1 MPRDESLYK
10 NNILKLSILLSF
22 VLHFLAIQL
31 IHFKPTKPFQN
42 KLSQIEVV
50 LTNSK
55 DNHEVDADAV
65 GQSNSNKGGNIE
77 KDVHKKT
84 PLPMITENKNTFQLN
99 NRGNQSVIGK
109 AASSSQEKII
119 KKDAQILN
127 EPKAAQM
134 PKEAP
139 IINKSISKEDV
150 LASASEISASDAALS
165 NQISNFEKQPRR
177 KYIGARTKEYK
188 YALYAEAWRQKVET
202 LGNMNYP
209 EEAREKKFSGQ
220 LRMTV
225 SLKPDGRID
234 AIEINQSSGFK
245 ILDEAAKKIVELG
258 APYAPFPEDIRKEVD
273 ILSITRTW
281 TFSKDDTLSSQ

>member
-1 MPRDESLYK
+1 
-10 NNILKLSILLSF
+10 
-22 VLHFLAIQL
+22 LAIQL
-31 IHFKPTKPFQN
+31 IHFKPIKPLQN

-55 DNHEVDADAV
+55 DNHQVDADVV
-65 GQSNSNKGGNIE
+65 GQSNSNKGGNVE
-77 KDVHKKT
+77 KDIHKKS
-84 PLPMITENKNTFQLN
+84 PLPIITENKNTFQLN
-99 NRGNQSVIGK
+99 NRADQPEVGK
-109 AASSSQEKII
+109 ASSPSREKTV
-119 KKDAQILN
+119 KKEVPILN
-127 EPKAAQM
+127 EPKAIQQ
-134 PKEAP
+134 PKESK
-139 IINKSISKEDV
+139 IINKSISKEDI
-150 LASASEISASDAALS
+150 LASANEISASDAALS
-165 NQISNFEKQPRR
+165 NQVSNFEKQPRR

-234 AIEINQSSGFK
+234 NIEINQSSGFK
-245 ILDEAAKKIVELG
+245 ILDEAAKRIVELG

-281 TFSKDDTLSSQ
+281 TFTKDEHLSTQ

>member
-1 MPRDESLYK
+1 MSMDESIYK

-22 VLHFLAIQL
+22 MLHFLAIQL
-31 IHFKPTKPFQN
+31 IHFKPIKPFQN
-42 KLSQIEVV
+42 KFSQIEVI

-55 DNHEVDADAV
+55 DNYQTDADVLA
-65 GQSNSNKGGNIE
+65 QSNSDKGGNTE
-77 KDVHKKT
+77 KDIHKKT
-84 PLPMITENKNTFQLN
+84 PLPTVTENKNTFQLN
-99 NRGNQSVIGK
+99 NRGDQSAVGK
-109 AASSSQEKII
+109 ASSPSEEKIV
-119 KKDAQILN
+119 KKDAQVLN
-127 EPKAAQM
+127 EPKAVEQ
-134 PKEAP
+134 PKESKV
-139 IINKSISKEDV
+139 INKSISKEDV

-234 AIEINQSSGFK
+234 NIEINQSSGFK

-273 ILSITRTW
+273 ILSITRTL
-281 TFSKDDTLSSQ
+281 TFTKDYILSSQ

>member
-31 IHFKPTKPFQN
+31 IHFKPIKPFQN

-55 DNHEVDADAV
+55 DNHQVDADVV

-77 KDVHKKT
+77 KDAHKKS
-84 PLPMITENKNTFQLN
+84 PLPIITENKNTFQLN
-99 NRGNQSVIGK
+99 NRGDQPAVGK
-109 AASSSQEKII
+109 ASSPSQEKTV
-119 KKDAQILN
+119 KKEAPNLN
-127 EPKAAQM
+127 EPKAIQQ
-134 PKEAP
+134 PKETNV
-139 IINKSISKEDV
+139 INKSISKEDI
-150 LASASEISASDAALS
+150 LASANEISASDAALS
-165 NQISNFEKQPRR
+165 NQVSNFEKQPRR

-234 AIEINQSSGFK
+234 NIEINQSSGFK

-281 TFSKDDTLSSQ
+281 TFSKDETLSSQ

>member
-1 MPRDESLYK
+1 M
-10 NNILKLSILLSF
+10 
-22 VLHFLAIQL
+22 
-31 IHFKPTKPFQN
+31 
-42 KLSQIEVV
+42 
-50 LTNSK
+50 
-55 DNHEVDADAV
+55 
-65 GQSNSNKGGNIE
+65 
-77 KDVHKKT
+77 
-84 PLPMITENKNTFQLN
+84 
-99 NRGNQSVIGK
+99 
-109 AASSSQEKII
+109 
-119 KKDAQILN
+119 N
-127 EPKAAQM
+127 EPKAVQQ
-134 PKEAP
+134 PKESKV
-139 IINKSISKEDV
+139 INKSISKEEI

-234 AIEINQSSGFK
+234 NIEINQSSGFK
-245 ILDEAAKKIVELG
+245 ILDDAAKKIVELG
-258 APYAPFPEDIRKEVD
+258 APYATFPEDIRKEVD

-281 TFSKDDTLSSQ
+281 TFTKDDTLSSQ